1 MKEDFEGSIA
11 KLTPVAKTD
20 SEKAAFNAYK
30 KEVHLDLYELSLG
43 ASVSATLYGFA
54 FDAEQTDKLT
64 HIKTGRRMFKRTI
77 QTLAE
82 EEKEDSL
89 KIRNDR
95 PILSEGIKFL
105 RETEPGY
112 DTALDIQKENDE
124 ATLQDKPLRTKNVRS
139 KGNLLLGRNE
149 NGTLLVM
156 YTLKKV
162 KKRKSPKLRTKAKST
177 KVHET
182 TMRML
187 QISHR

>member
-1 MKEDFEGSIA
+1 MKADVEGSIA

-139 KGNLLLGRNE
+139 KG
-149 NGTLLVM
+149 
-156 YTLKKV
+156 
-162 KKRKSPKLRTKAKST
+162 KST
-177 KVHET
+177 IRKERERNVASDVYTKEGQKKKKPKT
-182 TMRML
+182 QNKGEVDEGSRNNDANA
-187 QISHR
+187 SN